1 MEVLKF
7 GGASVENA
15 DGVRNVLKIL
25 SASRDSGKV
34 VVVSAMGKTTNALE
48 KVVDSYFKNPDEL
61 EEYIASVKRF
71 HTEICLE
78 LFDPQYSIFR
88 EILDLIGDLIS
99 FLQKN
104 TSSSYDYVYD
114 QVVCY
119 GELLSTLIISR
130 YFSLSGLKNT
140 LVDAR
145 NVIKTDSSFRDAK
158 VDWNQTEKQL
168 RNHININGI
177 TVTQGFIG
185 TDNFGNST
193 TLGREGSDY
202 SAGIIAYCL
211 DAQSV
216 TVWKNV
222 AGILNADPAEFEET
236 TLLKNLSYHET
247 IELAFYGAKVIHPK
261 TLQPL
266 QRKDIPLYV
275 RCFYHPEK
283 EGTIVSSSVDISP
296 KVPCF
301 IVKKNLTLLSLSTLD
316 FSFFVEE
323 NISEVFGL
331 FHQFQAK
338 VHIIQNSAISFSV
351 CIDDKFNRAGDLIA
365 CLQKKFK
372 VSYHNNVSLYT
383 IRHFD
388 DVSID
393 HIGKSKLVLLE
404 QRTRKTVQF
413 VVID

>member
-1 MEVLKF
+1 MEVFKF

-25 SASRDSGKV
+25 SASPDSGKV
-34 VVVSAMGKTTNALE
+34 VVVSAMGKITNALE

-61 EEYIASVKRF
+61 EEHIAFVKRF

-88 EILDLIGDLIS
+88 EILDLIGELIS

-104 TSSSYDYVYD
+104 TSSDYDYVYD

-140 LVDAR
+140 LLDAR

-168 RNHININGI
+168 RNHIKTNGI

-185 TDNFGNST
+185 TDNFGNAT

-222 AGILNADPAEFEET
+222 AGILNADPTEFEET

-266 QRKDIPLYV
+266 QRKNIPLYV
-275 RCFYHPEK
+275 RCFYHPDK
-283 EGTIVSSSVDISP
+283 EGTIVSSGVDIHP
-296 KVPCF
+296 KVPCY
-301 IVKKNLTLLSLSTLD
+301 IVKKNLILLSLSTLD

-331 FHQFQAK
+331 FHQFQVK
-338 VHIIQNSAISFSV
+338 VHLIQNSAISFSV
-351 CIDDKFNRAGDLIA
+351 CIDNKFNRAGDLIA
-365 CLQKKFK
+365 YLQKKFK
-372 VSYHNNVSLYT
+372 VSYHNKVSLYT

-388 DVSID
+388 DASID
-393 HIGKSKLVLLE
+393 HIGKSKLILLE

-413 VVID
+413 VVVD